1 MELTHDEMV
10 DKIAKLSEDSRVL
23 SQTLQEIKAIAE
35 ECTTCGDCF
44 NCKYTEHCSTD
55 IEAQALGVCRM
66 ILKLIN
72 KAEEE

>member
-1 MELTHDEMV
+1 MELTHDQMV
-10 DKIAKLSEDSRVL
+10 NKIAKLSEDNRVL
-23 SQTLQEIKAIAE
+23 TQILQEIKAIAK

-66 ILKLIN
+66 ILKLLS